1 MLVLVTRTNTPRSV
15 LGNSF
20 GFSKIDIPETPEGFQ
35 ILDEPH
41 YNNYNA
47 DCANAGKPT
56 IRFGDIDDKI
66 QMFRRKI
73 HSGIF
78 DREAADMK
86 FEKWLRNIDNFSF
99 MYCHFLNERGVIT
112 KPVNYP
118 RIPTSTSDQV
128 DPKVNVDVVATAA
141 EE

>member
-1 MLVLVTRTNTPRSV
+1 MTRTNTPRSV

-20 GFSKIDIPETPEGFQ
+20 GFSKIDIPEVPEGFQ

-47 DCANAGKPT
+47 DSAKLSLPT
-56 IRFGDIDDKI
+56 IRFGDMDDKV

-73 HSGIF
+73 HSAIF
-78 DREAADMK
+78 DREASEMR

-118 RIPTSTSDQV
+118 KIPKSHDEDV
-128 DPKVNVDVVATAA
+128 DTANDIATAA